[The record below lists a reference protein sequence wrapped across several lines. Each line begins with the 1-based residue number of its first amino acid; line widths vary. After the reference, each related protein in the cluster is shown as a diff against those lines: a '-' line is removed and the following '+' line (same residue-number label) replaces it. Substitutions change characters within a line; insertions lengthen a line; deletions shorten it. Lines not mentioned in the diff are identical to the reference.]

1 MANRILELPE
11 TRGRFQ
17 CKGIVNGTEKE
28 KFYTEKKTSTGSDF
42 RAVNFGCEFDKQK
55 SMYLNLT
62 GMPRQNVYFSKRDT
76 KTKKTETKAVP
87 WGNRYTFSEE
97 GFNLIGTRLGITKT
111 TDEEGKLVND
121 KKVMPEFD
129 ACEYIANNLNDD
141 ASVFIKG
148 KIDFSS
154 YIDNNGDIRRS
165 TKYVPEQISLCK
177 EVNFDEYDYIENKPV
192 NDFMQTI
199 VFNGIEKETAD
210 GKETGRFIV
219 SAYIVTY
226 SDVVATEFII
236 VDAKLASLFKK
247 NLKPYYSID
256 VHGHVEVT
264 HVVEEVD
271 EDDGWGE
278 SNAMNRVSAPTKI
291 EMVITGAKPSS
302 IDKETY
308 TEENVSNAIK
318 AVKNSKTAEKNF
330 NSGNSNQS
338 EDGWGEDNDDEDDEL
353 PWD

>member
-1 MANRILELPE
+1 MANRIFELPE

-87 WGNRYTFSEE
+87 WDNRYTFSEE

-154 YIDNNGDIRRS
+154 YIDSNGDIRRS

-226 SDVVATEFII
+226 SDVVAKEFII

-278 SNAMNRVSAPTKI
+278 SNAMNRVSAPSKI

-308 TEENVSNAIK
+308 TEENISNAIK

>member
-1 MANRILELPE
+1 MANRIFELPQ
-11 TRGRFQ
+11 TQGKFQ

-55 SMYLNLT
+55 SMYINLT

-76 KTKKTETKAVP
+76 KTKKTETKAIP
-87 WGNRYTFSEE
+87 WNNRYTFSEE

-121 KKVMPEFD
+121 KKIMAEYD
-129 ACEYIANNLNDD
+129 ACEYIAGKLKDD

-177 EVNFDEYDYIENKPV
+177 EVNFDEYDYIDNKPI

-210 GKETGRFIV
+210 GKETGRFVV

-226 SDVVATEFII
+226 NDVVATEFII

-247 NLKPYYSID
+247 NLKPYYSIE
-256 VHGHVEVT
+256 VLGHVEVT
-264 HVVEEVD
+264 HVVDTVE
-271 EDDGWGE
+271 EDDVWGE
-278 SNAMNRVSAPTKI
+278 LNTMERESAPSKI
-291 EMVITGAKPSS
+291 EMVITGAKPAS

-308 TEENVSNAIK
+308 TEKNIEEAIK
-318 AVKNSKTAEKNF
+318 AVRTSKTAEKNF
-330 NSGNSNQS
+330 NSGNTKQS
-338 EDGWGEDNDDEDDEL
+338 EDDWGDVDDDNDL